1 LKVNYKMNVQTPIK
15 LPHGKKI
22 VLASKS
28 PRRAALL
35 KQIGFEFSIL
45 ASDIDENGEEY
56 SIPEVHVL
64 DLAHK
69 KAEKVAETIND
80 GIIIGADTIVVVNDK
95 ILGKPENA
103 VQAAQMLR
111 ELSGETHI
119 VFTGFSILE
128 KPSGKYVNEYV
139 RTRVSFRDLSED
151 EINAYLETESP
162 YDKAG
167 AYGIQDF
174 SAIFVDKIDG
184 CYFNVMGFPIS
195 KFYESIK
202 QFVKNLYKS

>member
-1 LKVNYKMNVQTPIK
+1 MNVQTPIK
-15 LPHGKKI
+15 LLHGKKI

-45 ASDIDENGEEY
+45 ASDIDENGEEH

-64 DLAHK
+64 ELAHK

-80 GIIIGADTIVVVNDK
+80 GIIIGADTIVVLNDK
-95 ILGKPENA
+95 ILGKPKNTG
-103 VQAAQMLR
+103 QAAQMLR
-111 ELSGETHI
+111 ELSGKTHI

-128 KPSGKYVNEYV
+128 KPTGKYVNEYV

-151 EINAYLETESP
+151 EINAYLETDSP

-174 SAIFVDKIDG
+174 SAIFVDKIYG

-202 QFVKNLYKS
+202 QFAGNLYKS

>member
-1 LKVNYKMNVQTPIK
+1 MNVQTPIK
-15 LPHGKKI
+15 LHGKKI
-22 VLASKS
+22 ILASES
-28 PRRAALL
+28 PRRASLL

-45 ASDIDENGEEY
+45 ASDIDENEEEY
-56 SIPEVHVL
+56 FIPEVHVL
-64 DLAHK
+64 ELAHK

-80 GIIIGADTIVVVNDK
+80 GIIIGADTIVVLNGK

-103 VQAAQMLR
+103 GQAAQMLR
-111 ELSGETHI
+111 ELSGKTHI

-139 RTRVSFRDLSED
+139 KTQVSFRDLSED
-151 EINAYLETESP
+151 EINAYIETDSP

-202 QFVKNLYKS
+202 QFVENLYKS